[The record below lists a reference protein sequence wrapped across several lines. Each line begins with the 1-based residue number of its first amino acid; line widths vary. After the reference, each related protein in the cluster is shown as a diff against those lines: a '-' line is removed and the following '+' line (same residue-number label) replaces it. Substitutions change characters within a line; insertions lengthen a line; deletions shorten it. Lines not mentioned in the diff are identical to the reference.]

1 MTSPERRTVYLDH
14 AATTPMLPA
23 AIEAMTY
30 HLARTGNASSLHGSG
45 RAARRTV
52 EESRETIAEALGA
65 QPSEVVFTS
74 GGTEADNLA
83 LKGLWWARLA
93 EDPRR
98 RRILLSG
105 IEHHAV
111 LDPAIWL
118 GQHEQAEI
126 EWLPVDELGRVR
138 PDDVRRAIESDPE

>member
-1 MTSPERRTVYLDH
+1 MTSSGRRTVYLDH

-23 AIEAMTY
+23 AIEAMAI
-30 HLARTGNASSLHGSG
+30 HLGRTGNASSLHGSG

-93 EDPRR
+93 EDPVA
-98 RRILLSG
+98 G
-105 IEHHAV
+105 
-111 LDPAIWL
+111 
-118 GQHEQAEI
+118 GFF
-126 EWLPVDELGRVR
+126 
-138 PDDVRRAIESDPE
+138 